1 MSGMPIDNLVMTHQ
15 KTPRRPTPRRQLKL
29 GVLRDNMGFLSRVL
43 RNMAVQSAEAY
54 VGELDLAAG
63 QLTML
68 GLISA
73 NEGVEQNEIA
83 RVMLMRKSQVTTLI
97 QDLVSR
103 GFVTREEHGADRR
116 YLKLGLTPEGEALW
130 QRAAQLVSTHS
141 EMLLGVLDEPEQAQ
155 LVRLVKKMLASH
167 LSDVGIDLS

>member
-1 MSGMPIDNLVMTHQ
+1 MTDQ
-15 KTPRRPTPRRQLKL
+15 KRPKRSAPRRQLKL
-29 GVLRDNMGFLSRVL
+29 GALRDNMGFLSRVL

-54 VGELDLAAG
+54 VGELNLAAG

-68 GLISA
+68 GLIHA

-103 GFVTREEHGADRR
+103 GWVTREEHGADRR
-116 YLKLGLTPEGEALW
+116 YLKLGLTAEGEALW
-130 QRAAQLVSTHS
+130 QRASKLVTTHS
-141 EMLLGVLDEPEQAQ
+141 EMLLGVLDEPERKE

-167 LSDVGIDLS
+167 LSDVGIDLG